1 MIGLIQR
8 VTHASVS
15 VDNAICGEINQG
27 IMLLL
32 GIQRDDDQNHADRLL
47 EKILNYRIFADS
59 QGKMNLSLRDING
72 GLLIVSQFTLAADTK
87 KGLRPSF
94 TSAAA
99 PQDAEALYNH
109 FTARLKAFTRIPSAE
124 SLLLICKSPC
134 AMMGRLPFLFRANKV
149 PS

>member
-15 VDNAICGEINQG
+15 VDNAVCGEIEQG

-32 GIQRDDDQNHADRLL
+32 GIQRDDDQRHADRLL

-59 QGKMNLSLRDING
+59 AGKMNLSLRDIKG

-99 PQDAEALYNH
+99 PEHAEALYNH
-109 FTARLKAFTRIPSAE
+109 FATSAKAAHNKTQWGVFGADMQV
-124 SLLLICKSPC
+124 SLCNDGPVTFSLQ
-134 AMMGRLPFLFRANKV
+134 V
-149 PS
+149 

>member
-15 VDNAICGEINQG
+15 VENTVCGEINQG

-32 GIQRDDDQNHADRLL
+32 GIQRDDDLTHADRLL

-59 QGKMNLSLRDING
+59 NGKMNLSLRDING

-99 PQDAEALYNH
+99 PEDAEALYNH
-109 FTARLKAFTRIPSAE
+109 FTARAKNIHQDTQCGIFAANMQV
-124 SLLLICKSPC
+124 SLCNDGPVTFSLQS
-134 AMMGRLPFLFRANKV
+134 
-149 PS
+149 

>member
-15 VDNAICGEINQG
+15 VENTVCGEINQG

-32 GIQRDDDQNHADRLL
+32 GIQRDDDQTHADRLL

-59 QGKMNLSLRDING
+59 NGKMNLSLRDING

-99 PQDAEALYNH
+99 PEDAEALYNH
-109 FTARLKAFTRIPSAE
+109 FTARAKNIYQDTQCGIFAANMQV
-124 SLLLICKSPC
+124 SLCNDGPVTFSLQS
-134 AMMGRLPFLFRANKV
+134 
-149 PS
+149 